1 VKTDFITTATYSIHY
16 RKEVIATF
24 MSFFAEEGNSWA
36 YERVADVWPSEEFEG
51 ESPDDD
57 GGGDDDVRR
66 WIMVI
71 DISL

>member
-1 VKTDFITTATYSIHY
+1 
-16 RKEVIATF
+16 